1 MKQPALKAYDPDS
14 AENAVLVNKAA
25 TSGVSRRVLTT
36 AAWCVFLFAC
46 SQILMFPFGRD
57 QGVYAVIADRILAG
71 GMPYRDA
78 WDIHPPGVYY
88 AYALAEWLCGHRM
101 VALRILE
108 VTGLLS
114 LYFPCRTIGR
124 SLYESWEVG
133 MITWALA
140 ALVYAMSE
148 YWHTGQSESFGA
160 ILTVWAVSVSVD
172 SASRLGRFGA
182 WIAMGLL
189 FGLCFLLKPQLA
201 LTALP
206 CAAYAGWL
214 EWCRARSVF
223 YAGTPALI
231 GAVASA
237 VPIGACVGWL
247 WFYGAWGVMYATY
260 VRYAPYYTA
269 LRWTP
274 KVPVLGAFT
283 IWAVTPGLFIRR
295 LPAIVLVGLAAAGL
309 LQQRTMH
316 RRAAA
321 LLLGTAIVLQLLAV
335 GIAGK
340 LFEYHYFAALFLTVI
355 VAGDGLAKLWNR
367 YANGSCIGAVT
378 LFALVAGLGFVLPA
392 LRQNPRPETGGTQFW
407 KRSATRTAWLFGIE
421 PRLSKRQLDD
431 QLYNLYG
438 TNLSDYEEAATFVD
452 AIARPEDS
460 IFIWGSE
467 SIIYWLAARR
477 PASHF
482 VHDFPLRVDWD
493 QERSRAGL
501 MRELEESHPV
511 VIIVETGDFA
521 PDIVG
526 NGLDSM
532 ESLQTFSQL
541 EDYLNK
547 YFEPIAKIG
556 KLFIFRRINERY
568 SDIRINQKQ
577 PSWPSSMSLLNS
589 SRPFGKPDAC
599 LLPTGV
605 SGQVAQTAEAASVS
619 GWARF
624 QPPRSM
630 AAWASPL
637 PGGAAPF
644 ASPARDRRLLPGTAR
659 RS

>member
-1 MKQPALKAYDPDS
+1 
-14 AENAVLVNKAA
+14 
-25 TSGVSRRVLTT
+25 
-36 AAWCVFLFAC
+36 
-46 SQILMFPFGRD
+46 MFPFGRD

-78 WDIHPPGVYY
+78 WDIHPPGIFY
-88 AYALAEWLCGHRM
+88 AYAFAEVLFGHRM

-114 LYFPCRTIGR
+114 LYFPFRTIGR

-133 MITWALA
+133 LITWVLA
-140 ALVYAMSE
+140 VLAYAMSE
-148 YWHTGQSESFGA
+148 YWYTGQSESFGA
-160 ILTVWAVSVSVD
+160 IVTIWALSESVD
-172 SASRLGRFGA
+172 SMPPLGRYGG
-182 WIAMGLL
+182 WVAMGLL

-206 CAAYAGWL
+206 CAAHAGWL
-214 EWCRARSVF
+214 EWRRTHSIF
-223 YAGTPALI
+223 YAGAPLLI

-237 VPIGACVGWL
+237 VPIAVCVGWL
-247 WFYGAWGVMYATY
+247 WFYGAWGAMYETY

-274 KVPVLGAFT
+274 RAPIFGAFT
-283 IWAVTPGLFIRR
+283 IWAATPVLFIRR

-309 LQQRTMH
+309 LRRRNIH
-316 RRAAA
+316 RRQAA
-321 LLLGTAIVLQLLAV
+321 LLLGTAIVLQLLGV

-355 VAGDGLAKLWNR
+355 VAGNGLAKLWNR

-378 LFALVAGLGFVLPA
+378 LFALVAGLGFILPA
-392 LRQNPRPETGGTQFW
+392 LRQNPRPETGDTQFW
-407 KRSATRTAWLFGIE
+407 KRSAIRTAWLFGIG
-421 PRLSKRQLDD
+421 PRLSERQIDEH
-431 QLYNLYG
+431 LYNLYG
-438 TNLSDYEEAATFVD
+438 TNLSDYEEAATVVD

-460 IFIWGSE
+460 IFVWGSE
-467 SIIYWLAARR
+467 SVIYWLAARR

-493 QERSRAGL
+493 RERSRAEL

-532 ESLQTFSQL
+532 ESLRTFSQL
-541 EDYLNK
+541 EDYLST
-547 YFEPIAKIG
+547 YFEPTAKIG
-556 KLFIFRRINERY
+556 KLFIFRRRL
-568 SDIRINQKQ
+568 S
-577 PSWPSSMSLLNS
+577 
-589 SRPFGKPDAC
+589 
-599 LLPTGV
+599 T
-605 SGQVAQTAEAASVS
+605 SGD
-619 GWARF
+619 RL
-624 QPPRSM
+624 RS
-630 AAWASPL
+630 
-637 PGGAAPF
+637 
-644 ASPARDRRLLPGTAR
+644 
-659 RS
+659 

>member
-1 MKQPALKAYDPDS
+1 MKQS
-14 AENAVLVNKAA
+14 AREAHDLEWAKDAVQVNEVVASAA
-25 TSGVSRRVLTT
+25 SRRVLTIG
-36 AAWCVFLFAC
+36 AWCMVLFAC

-78 WDIHPPGVYY
+78 WDIHPPGVFY
-88 AYALAEWLCGHRM
+88 AYALAEWLFGHRM

-114 LYFPCRTIGR
+114 LYFPFRTIGR
-124 SLYESWEVG
+124 SLYESWEAG
-133 MITWALA
+133 IITWALA
-140 ALVYAMSE
+140 SLAYAMSE
-148 YWHTGQSESFGA
+148 YWYTGQSESFGA

-172 SASRLGRFGA
+172 STPPLGRFGA

-214 EWCRARSVF
+214 EWRRAGSVF
-223 YAGTPALI
+223 YAGTPLLI

-237 VPIGACVGWL
+237 VPIAACVGWL
-247 WFYGAWGVMYATY
+247 WFYGAWSVMYETY
-260 VRYAPYYTA
+260 MRYVPYYTA
-269 LRWTP
+269 VRWTP
-274 KVPVLGAFT
+274 KIPVFGAFT

-309 LQQRTMH
+309 LRQSTIH
-316 RRAAA
+316 RRPAA

-355 VAGDGLAKLWNR
+355 VAGNGLVKLWNR

-378 LFALVAGLGFVLPA
+378 LFALVAVLGFILPA

-407 KRSATRTAWLFGIE
+407 KRSATRTAWLFGIG
-421 PRLSKRQLDD
+421 PRLTKRQLDE
-431 QLYNLYG
+431 QLYNLYD
-438 TNLSDYEEAATFVD
+438 TNLSDYEETATFVD

-467 SIIYWLAARR
+467 SVIYWLADRR

-493 QERSRAGL
+493 QQRSRAAL

-541 EDYLNK
+541 EDYLSK
-547 YFEPIAKIG
+547 YFEPTAKIG
-556 KLFIFRRINERY
+556 KLSILR
-568 SDIRINQKQ
+568 
-577 PSWPSSMSLLNS
+577 
-589 SRPFGKPDAC
+589 
-599 LLPTGV
+599 
-605 SGQVAQTAEAASVS
+605 
-619 GWARF
+619 
-624 QPPRSM
+624 
-630 AAWASPL
+630 
-637 PGGAAPF
+637 
-644 ASPARDRRLLPGTAR
+644 RRLPMSESRL

>member
-1 MKQPALKAYDPDS
+1 MRGIFATKQGALKAQDPGDVVQIS
-14 AENAVLVNKAA
+14 EAA
-25 TSGVSRRVLTT
+25 TSGVSRRVLMIG
-36 AAWCVFLFAC
+36 AWFLTLFAC

-57 QGVYAVIADRILAG
+57 QGVYAVIADRMLAG

-78 WDIHPPGVYY
+78 WDIHPPGVFF
-88 AYALAEWLCGHRM
+88 AYALAEWLFGHRM
-101 VALRILE
+101 VALRALE
-108 VTGLLS
+108 VAGLLS
-114 LYFPCRTIGR
+114 LYFPFRTIGR
-124 SLYESWEVG
+124 SLYGSWEVG
-133 MITWALA
+133 IITWALA
-140 ALVYAMSE
+140 ALAYAMSE
-148 YWHTGQSESFGA
+148 YWYTGQSESFGA
-160 ILTVWAVSVSVD
+160 ILTVWAVSASVD
-172 SASRLGRFGA
+172 PTSTLPRFGA

-214 EWCRARSVF
+214 EWRRTRKLFC
-223 YAGTPALI
+223 AGTPVFI

-237 VPIGACVGWL
+237 APIAACVGWL
-247 WFYGAWGVMYATY
+247 WFHGAWGAMYETY
-260 VRYAPYYTA
+260 TRYAPYYTA

-274 KVPVLGAFT
+274 KAPVFGAFT
-283 IWAVTPGLFIRR
+283 IWAVTPGLFVRR

-309 LQQRTMH
+309 LRQRTMH

-367 YANGSCIGAVT
+367 YANGSYIGAVT
-378 LFALVAGLGFVLPA
+378 LFALVAGLGFMLPA
-392 LRQNPRPETGGTQFW
+392 LTQNPRPETGGTQFW
-407 KRSATRTAWLFGIE
+407 KRSATRTAWLFGIG
-421 PRLSKRQLDD
+421 PRLSKSQLDE

-452 AIARPEDS
+452 GIARPEDS

-467 SIIYWLAARR
+467 SVIYWLAVRR

-541 EDYLNK
+541 EDYLSK
-547 YFEPIAKIG
+547 YFEPTAKIG
-556 KLFIFRRINERY
+556 KLFILRR
-568 SDIRINQKQ
+568 
-577 PSWPSSMSLLNS
+577 
-589 SRPFGKPDAC
+589 
-599 LLPTGV
+599 
-605 SGQVAQTAEAASVS
+605 
-619 GWARF
+619 RF
-624 QPPRSM
+624 PISEGRLRS
-630 AAWASPL
+630 
-637 PGGAAPF
+637 
-644 ASPARDRRLLPGTAR
+644 
-659 RS
+659 